1 MILSHSKFLGR
12 QHTGPAQVR
21 YPQTQRI
28 EVATKEMRWPRKW
41 PNGPNGPGPKWSIGP
56 MAQLGPES
64 AQWPNGPMASNMGI
78 VDLVQSYY

>member
-1 MILSHSKFLGR
+1 MLVSLYRTSLLLL
-12 QHTGPAQVR
+12 QHTGPAHVR

-64 AQWPNGPMASNMGI
+64 AQWPNGQQWYGI
-78 VDLVQSYY
+78 STKLYIE